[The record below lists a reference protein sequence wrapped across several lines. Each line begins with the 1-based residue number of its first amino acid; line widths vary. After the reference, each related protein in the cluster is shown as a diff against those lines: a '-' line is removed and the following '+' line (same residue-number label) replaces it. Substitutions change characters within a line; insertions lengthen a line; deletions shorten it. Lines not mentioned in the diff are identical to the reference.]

1 MLYVPVTAT
10 AMMVQLIMS
19 YLTNGGTQNPLD
31 CVMIVHITVLMNC
44 MQVASVTSAV
54 TLLVERREGH
64 LACKNT
70 AASVCTG
77 FVDDL

>member
-1 MLYVPVTAT
+1 
-10 AMMVQLIMS
+10 
-19 YLTNGGTQNPLD
+19 
-31 CVMIVHITVLMNC
+31 MIVHITVLMNC